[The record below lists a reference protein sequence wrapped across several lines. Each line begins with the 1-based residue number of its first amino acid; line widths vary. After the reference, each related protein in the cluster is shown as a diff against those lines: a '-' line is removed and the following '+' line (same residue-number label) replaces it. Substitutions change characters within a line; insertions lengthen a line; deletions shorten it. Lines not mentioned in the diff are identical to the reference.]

1 MKKNLLIIFIVPL
14 TLALCGCGGSPTKPT
29 HDEEF
34 NFCWEALS
42 LFFIY
47 QERLPA
53 DPNVYAT
60 PADLYKSVND
70 AYTRYFDPTQA
81 LQLKQLL
88 TTRTGGIGIRVD
100 TARGRYVVQ
109 QVFKNSPG
117 ERAGLHVGDTLMK
130 AGTISLSGLSRSDFS
145 LVMQG
150 DLGTQLTLEV
160 KRLDATLT
168 IKVILGEYLAPSV
181 FTDTLDS
188 VTAYILLTEFSDST
202 ENPLGS
208 SAEFSDA
215 LDKTAWA
222 KYTVLD
228 LRDNPGGDL
237 QQCLGIVS
245 QFVPK
250 DTAIIKQKRR
260 DYNDATGTATTID
273 TVMKATAGQ
282 KALHR
287 TFAVLVDSMTASASE
302 VLVSCLKER
311 RASNVKIIGGLTYG
325 KGSGWTMFDTQKKG
339 LVTITLLLI
348 TPMVNLSYNHIGIV
362 PDISIGPGSDAEQ
375 IALNEIHGGGL
386 GKTMGYF
393 SRLTRIRALRA
404 EMRPRFWYPMC
415 VVKSGR

>member
-1 MKKNLLIIFIVPL
+1 
-14 TLALCGCGGSPTKPT
+14 
-29 HDEEF
+29 
-34 NFCWEALS
+34 LS
-42 LFFIY
+42 LFLIY
-47 QERLPA
+47 QERLPP

-60 PADLYKSVND
+60 PSDLYKSVND
-70 AYTRYFDPTQA
+70 AYTRYFDPAQA

-88 TTRTGGIGIRVD
+88 TTRTGGIGIWAD
-100 TARGRYVVQ
+100 TAGGRYFVK

-117 ERAGLHVGDTLMK
+117 ERAGLQVGDTLMK
-130 AGTISLSGLSRSDFS
+130 AGTISLSGLSRNDFS
-145 LVMQG
+145 TVLQG

-188 VTAYILLTEFSDST
+188 ATAYILLTEFSDST

-228 LRDNPGGDL
+228 LRENPGGDL

-250 DTAIIKQKRR
+250 DTAIIKQKMRVY
-260 DYNDATGTATTID
+260 DDATTTATTVD
-273 TVMKATAGQ
+273 TVMKAIIGQ

-311 RASNVKIIGGLTYG
+311 RASSVKIIGGLTYG
-325 KGSGWTMFDTQKKG
+325 KGSGWTMFDTPKQA

-348 TPMVNLSYNHIGIV
+348 TPIFNLPYNHIGIV
-362 PDISIGPGSDAEQ
+362 PDIPIGPGADAER
-375 IALNEIHGGGL
+375 IALSEIHGGGL
-386 GKTMGYF
+386 GKTMANS
-393 SRLTRIRALRA
+393 SRFARIRALRV
-404 EMRPRFWYPMC
+404 EVRPRFWYPMC